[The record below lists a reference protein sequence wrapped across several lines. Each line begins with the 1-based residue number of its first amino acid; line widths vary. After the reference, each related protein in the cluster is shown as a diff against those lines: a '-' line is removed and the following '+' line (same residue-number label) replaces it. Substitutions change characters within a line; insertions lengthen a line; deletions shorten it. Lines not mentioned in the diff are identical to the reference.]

1 MNTPV
6 VLDNPTYFTNESSI
20 KLPFFAE
27 TDNCNVFAMYVD
39 ESGIVHMYSAS
50 GFSDEEAQSRAF
62 EWATEVRSTSQQAS
76 SVSAD
81 IAEPYWAELGY
92 INMDFSLGGRGTYS
106 TTYHVQKL
114 INHTQP
120 GTDYFAV
127 IVEQSGNPTGDYR
140 LDGLGY
146 YADYECCKIM
156 SHGPNTSS
164 GSTST
169 SVSYELG
176 TGGASGGISVSYS
189 IGDVVV
195 SNNTDEVEDIVDIYH
210 DIDESKG
217 VGSHYV
223 AMPGVLLS
231 FDNEGWMSL
240 VEIHKVVTCKE
251 VKKLLG
257 LLTSYED
264 YIENWMY
271 VQFNLFGTT
280 FSLTDPFGM

>member
-1 MNTPV
+1 M
-6 VLDNPTYFTNESSI
+6 
-20 KLPFFAE
+20 
-27 TDNCNVFAMYVD
+27 
-39 ESGIVHMYSAS
+39 
-50 GFSDEEAQSRAF
+50 
-62 EWATEVRSTSQQAS
+62 
-76 SVSAD
+76 
-81 IAEPYWAELGY
+81 
-92 INMDFSLGGRGTYS
+92 
-106 TTYHVQKL
+106 
-114 INHTQP
+114 
-120 GTDYFAV
+120 
-127 IVEQSGNPTGDYR
+127 
-140 LDGLGY
+140 
-146 YADYECCKIM
+146 
-156 SHGPNTSS
+156 
-164 GSTST
+164 
-169 SVSYELG
+169 
-176 TGGASGGISVSYS
+176 
-189 IGDVVV
+189 V